1 MKEISI
7 YFKRRKK
14 LARLM
19 QNNSIV
25 ILEAATEK
33 TRNNDSLFRY
43 RQCSNF
49 YYLTGYNLPNAVL
62 FIIKK
67 NNKLISHF
75 FTKKPNKHDEVWSG
89 KLDNSSKICKTF
101 SMDKCNYIDN
111 INTHL
116 DFYLKNCLTVC
127 HSLDKL
133 SNLKQLIED
142 KTESLQKKYRQGAE
156 YPSKIISLNKM
167 LHKIRLIKSS
177 EEISQIKKACDISVR
192 AHKDLMKA
200 CRPGL
205 NERQLEA
212 GLIHEFRKSNATE
225 AYTSIVAS
233 GKNACT
239 LHYIQNNS
247 TMKDGDLL
255 LTDAAA
261 EYMNYASDITRTIP
275 VNGKFTDTQKSIYNI
290 VLDAQ
295 KNAIKKCKIGN
306 NLANIHSEAIK
317 ILTRGLIKL
326 GLLKGKLENILKKE
340 GYKKFYMHNTGHWM
354 GLDVHDPS
362 EYSEDK
368 KPIKLKAGM
377 IFTVEPG
384 LYIKADNS
392 VPKKFHNIGIRIEDD
407 ILITKKGPVILTS
420 GAPKDIND
428 IERQMQ

>member
-1 MKEISI
+1 MKETSI

-89 KLDNSSKICKTF
+89 KLDNSSKICKTL

-127 HSLDKL
+127 HSLDKF

-261 EYMNYASDITRTIP
+261 EYMNYASDLTRTIP

-306 NLANIHSEAIK
+306 NLANIHTEAIK
-317 ILTRGLIKL
+317 ILTKGLIKL
-326 GLLKGKLENILKKE
+326 GLLKGKLENIMKKE

-354 GLDVHDPS
+354 GLDVHDPC
-362 EYSEDK
+362 EYLEDK

-392 VPKKFHNIGIRIEDD
+392 VPRKFHNIGIRIEDD
-407 ILITKKGPVILTS
+407 ILITKKGPIILTS
-420 GAPKDIND
+420 GAPKDIDD

>member
-89 KLDNSSKICKTF
+89 KLDNSSKICKTL

-212 GLIHEFRKSNATE
+212 GLIHEFRKSNASE

-261 EYMNYASDITRTIP
+261 EYMNYASDLTRTIP

-306 NLANIHSEAIK
+306 NLANIHTEAIK

-354 GLDVHDPS
+354 GLDVHDPC
-362 EYSEDK
+362 EYLEDK

-392 VPKKFHNIGIRIEDD
+392 VPRKFHNIGIRIEDD
-407 ILITKKGPVILTS
+407 ILITKKGPIILTS
-420 GAPKDIND
+420 GAPKDIDD

>member
-1 MKEISI
+1 MKETSI

-75 FTKKPNKHDEVWSG
+75 FTKQPNKHDEVWSG
-89 KLDNSSKICKTF
+89 KLDNSSKICKTL

-111 INTHL
+111 INTYL
-116 DFYLKNCLTVC
+116 DFYLKNCLIVC
-127 HSLDKL
+127 HSLDKF

-142 KTESLQKKYRQGAE
+142 KTESLQKKYRQGSE

-205 NERQLEA
+205 SERQLEA

-239 LHYIQNNS
+239 LHYIENNS

-261 EYMNYASDITRTIP
+261 EYMNYASDLTRTIP

-306 NLANIHSEAIK
+306 NLANIHAEAIK
-317 ILTRGLIKL
+317 ILTKGLIKL

-340 GYKKFYMHNTGHWM
+340 GYKKFYMHTTGHWM

-362 EYSEDK
+362 EY
-368 KPIKLKAGM
+368 
-377 IFTVEPG
+377 
-384 LYIKADNS
+384 
-392 VPKKFHNIGIRIEDD
+392 
-407 ILITKKGPVILTS
+407 
-420 GAPKDIND
+420 
-428 IERQMQ
+428 

>member
-1 MKEISI
+1 MKETSI
-7 YFKRRKK
+7 YFKRRRK

-25 ILEAATEK
+25 ILESATEK

-67 NNKLISHF
+67 NNKSISHF
-75 FTKKPNKHDEVWSG
+75 FTKKPNKHDEIWSG
-89 KLDNSSKICKTF
+89 KLDNSSKICKTL

-111 INTHL
+111 INMHL
-116 DFYLKNCLTVC
+116 DFYLKNCLIIC
-127 HSLDKL
+127 HSLDKF

-142 KTESLQKKYRQGAE
+142 KTESLQKKYRQGVE

-275 VNGKFTDTQKSIYNI
+275 VNGKFTDAQKSIYNI

-317 ILTRGLIKL
+317 ILTKGLIKL

-340 GYKKFYMHNTGHWM
+340 GYKKFYMHNTGHWV

-362 EYSEDK
+362 EYLEDK

-392 VPKKFHNIGIRIEDD
+392 VPRKFHNIGIRIEDD

>member
-1 MKEISI
+1 MKETSI

-89 KLDNSSKICKTF
+89 KLDNSSKICKTL

-142 KTESLQKKYRQGAE
+142 KTEILQKKYRKGAE

-261 EYMNYASDITRTIP
+261 EYMNYASDLTRTIP
-275 VNGKFTDTQKSIYNI
+275 INGKFTDTQKSIYNI

-306 NLANIHSEAIK
+306 NLANIHTEAIK

-354 GLDVHDPS
+354 GLDVHDPC
-362 EYSEDK
+362 EYLEDK

-392 VPKKFHNIGIRIEDD
+392 VPRKFHNIGIRIEDD
-407 ILITKKGPVILTS
+407 ILITKKGPIILTS
-420 GAPKDIND
+420 GAPKDIDD

>member
-1 MKEISI
+1 MKKTSI

-19 QNNSIV
+19 QNNSIA
-25 ILEAATEK
+25 ILESATEK

-49 YYLTGYNLPNAVL
+49 YYLTGYNSPNATL
-62 FIIKK
+62 FIVKE

-75 FTKKPNKHDEVWSG
+75 FTKKPNKHDEIWTG
-89 KLDNSSKICKTF
+89 KLDNSIKVCKTL
-101 SMDKCNYIDN
+101 SMDKCNYVDS
-111 INTHL
+111 INMYL
-116 DFYLKNCLTVC
+116 DTYLKNCLTIY
-127 HSLDKL
+127 HSLDK
-133 SNLKQLIED
+133 SSDLKQLIED
-142 KTESLQKKYRQGAE
+142 KTETLQKKYRKGAE
-156 YPSKIISLNKM
+156 YPSKIISLNKI

-177 EEISQIKKACDISVR
+177 DEISQIKKACDISVR
-192 AHKDLMKA
+192 AHKVLMKE

-205 NERQLEA
+205 NERYLEA

-239 LHYIQNNS
+239 LHYIENNS
-247 TMKDGDLL
+247 TMKSGDLL

-261 EYMNYASDITRTIP
+261 EYLNYASDITRTIP

-290 VLDAQ
+290 VLNAQ
-295 KNAIKKCKIGN
+295 KQAIKKCKIGN
-306 NLANIHSEAIK
+306 NLANIHAEAVK
-317 ILTRGLIKL
+317 TLTKGLIKL

-340 GYKKFYMHNTGHWM
+340 GYKKFYMHDTGHWM
-354 GLDVHDPS
+354 GLDVHDPC
-362 EYSEDK
+362 EYLEDK
-368 KPIKLKAGM
+368 KPIKLEPGM

-384 LYIKADNS
+384 LYIKADKS
-392 VPKKFHNIGIRIEDD
+392 IPKKFHNIGIRIEDD

-420 GAPKDIND
+420 GAPKDIID
-428 IERQMQ
+428 IEKQMQ